1 MRTSVPAT
9 IGTIVALALS
19 VSCGSSSTSST
30 GSAQD
35 RGVDP
40 GEGQG
45 GGSTVEGTETNP
57 YGKPYPK
64 TNIGYQARSGKRAG
78 NIMRNYKFLGYR
90 DGDKSKG
97 LQPISLADYFDP
109 EMRQYKIIH
118 FTAGA
123 LWCPPCNQEA
133 EATVP
138 LIPKLKEQKVG
149 YIQAIIEGNVR
160 GTPSVEKDLE
170 IWKDRHSI
178 NYTIFLDPGQ
188 QNLGQFFDAAAIPW
202 NANLDARTMEILSSE
217 VGYNPE
223 MEAEFNEWLKWVD
236 ENPPQPV
243 E

>member
-1 MRTSVPAT
+1 MRTSAPPTLGIFA
-9 IGTIVALALS
+9 ALALV
-19 VSCGSSSTSST
+19 VSCGSSSSTS
-30 GSAQD
+30 GAQQD
-35 RGVDP
+35 RGVEP
-40 GEGQG
+40 GGGQ
-45 GGSTVEGTETNP
+45 GGSTVEGTDANP

-64 TNIGYQARSGKRAG
+64 TNIGYQARSGSRAG
-78 NIMRNYKFLGYR
+78 NIMRNYKFLGYPG
-90 DGDKSKG
+90 GDSSKG

-133 EATVP
+133 QATVP
-138 LIPKLKEQKVG
+138 IIPELTQKKVG

-160 GTPSVEKDLE
+160 GTPSVAKDLD
-170 IWKDRHSI
+170 IWKERHSI

-202 NANLDARTMEILSSE
+202 NANLDARTMEILSSA
-217 VGYNPE
+217 VGYNPD
-223 MEAEFNEWLKWVD
+223 MKREFDEWLKWVE
-236 ENPPQPV
+236 ENPPQKI